1 MTKTLSKE
9 ALISEYVRCGLLQF
23 GNFEL
28 PDGSFAPIGFHISM
42 LPSFP
47 ELMQSTAQLL
57 APYFTVQTPR
67 DRLLS
72 MQDSTALGGLIAVL
86 TGMPQLYPRDDRI
99 KPYTLSYSI
108 EGTADVGNPMIM
120 LTDVL
125 IDGQRE
131 VKLMERSRRVGLP
144 VQKLVTVL
152 DAELSRPNELVDIDI
167 QALYALTEVITWL
180 IDEQKIRPALA
191 EAVQRWQAET

>member
-1 MTKTLSKE
+1 MREPFSRETLL
-9 ALISEYVRCGLLQF
+9 AEYAHCGLLQF

-28 PDGSFAPIGFHISM
+28 ADGSFAPLGFHLSL

-47 ELMQSTAQLL
+47 KLMQATATLL
-57 APYFTVQTPR
+57 APHFEIKTAR

-72 MQDSTALGGLIAVL
+72 MQDSTALGGVIATL
-86 TGMPQLYPRDDRI
+86 TGMPQLYPRDDMI

-108 EGTADVGNPMIM
+108 EGTADVGNPMIL

-131 VKLMERSRRVGLP
+131 VKLMQRSTRVGLP
-144 VQKLVTVL
+144 VQKLVAVL
-152 DAELSRPNELVDIDI
+152 DAERPRPPELADVDI
-167 QALYALTEVITWL
+167 QALFGLNEVVEWL
-180 IDEQKIRPALA
+180 VAEGKIRPTLA
-191 EAVQRWQAET
+191 DAIQRWQAG